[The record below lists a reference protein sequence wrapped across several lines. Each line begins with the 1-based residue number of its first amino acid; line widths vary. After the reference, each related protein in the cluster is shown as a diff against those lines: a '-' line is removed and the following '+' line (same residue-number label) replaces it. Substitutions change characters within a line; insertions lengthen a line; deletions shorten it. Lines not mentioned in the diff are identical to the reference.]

1 METLFLLTDSFT
13 NGYND
18 LYLQLA
24 SLTAILTGISVIVI
38 KNPILSVLFLIGLF
52 MSISCYLL
60 LLGLNFIGLAYLLVY
75 IGAVS
80 ILFLFILMLINVRI
94 SELQAE
100 TSNGL
105 PLALLIGICFYSI
118 VYEISP
124 FKIADNI
131 NNDIPLIVWELYKQ
145 TDSIAY
151 VTSFLWDGYL
161 AETSHITSIGNIM
174 YTSYFLWLMITSLI
188 LLLAMV
194 GAIVINIRP
203 AVSK

>member
-1 METLFLLTDSFT
+1 METLFLLSDSAT

-18 LYLQLA
+18 YYLQFL
-24 SLTAILTGISVIVI
+24 SLMAIVTGISVIII

-52 MSISCYLL
+52 MSISSYLL
-60 LLGLNFIGLAYLLVY
+60 LLGLHFIGLSYLLVY

-118 VYEISP
+118 LYEILP

-131 NNDIPLIVWELYKQ
+131 SNDIPLI
-145 TDSIAY
+145 A
-151 VTSFLWDGYL
+151 
-161 AETSHITSIGNIM
+161 
-174 YTSYFLWLMITSLI
+174 
-188 LLLAMV
+188 
-194 GAIVINIRP
+194 
-203 AVSK
+203 

>member
-1 METLFLLTDSFT
+1 METLFLLSDSVT

-18 LYLQLA
+18 YYLQFLSMLA
-24 SLTAILTGISVIVI
+24 IVTGISVIII

-52 MSISCYLL
+52 ISISSYLL
-60 LLGLNFIGLAYLLVY
+60 LLGLHFIGLSYLLVY

-105 PLALLIGICFYSI
+105 PLALIIGICFYSI
-118 VYEISP
+118 LYEILP
-124 FKIADNI
+124 FKISDNI
-131 NNDIPLIVWELYKQ
+131 SNDIPLIVWEMDKQ
-145 TDSIAY
+145 SDNISY
-151 VTSFLWDGYL
+151 VTSFLWDGFL

-174 YTSYFLWLMITSLI
+174 YTSYFLWLIITSLI

-194 GAIVINIRP
+194 GAIIINIRP
-203 AVSK
+203 SGKN

>member
-1 METLFLLTDSFT
+1 METLFLLADSAT

-18 LYLQLA
+18 SYLQLL
-24 SLTAILTGISVIVI
+24 SFMAIVTGISVIII

-52 MSISCYLL
+52 MSISSYLL
-60 LLGLNFIGLAYLLVY
+60 LIGLNFIGLSYLLVY

-105 PLALLIGICFYSI
+105 PLAFLIGICFYSI
-118 VYEISP
+118 LYEISP
-124 FKIADNI
+124 FKIAENI
-131 NNDIPLIVWELYKQ
+131 SNDIPLIVWEMDKQ
-145 TDSIAY
+145 SDSIAY

-161 AETSHITSIGNIM
+161 SETSHITSIGNIM
-174 YTSYFLWLMITSLI
+174 YTSYFLWLIITSLI

-203 AVSK
+203 AGAK

>member
-1 METLFLLTDSFT
+1 METLFILSDFT
-13 NGYND
+13 SNGYND
-18 LYLQLA
+18 IYLQLA
-24 SLTAILTGISVIVI
+24 SITAILTGITVIVI

-105 PLALLIGICFYSI
+105 PLALLIGIFFYSI

-124 FKIADNI
+124 FKMAYVL
-131 NNDIPLIVWELYKQ
+131 NNDIPLIVWDFYNK
-145 TDSIAY
+145 TDNIAY
-151 VTSFLWDGYL
+151 VTSFLWDGYM

-203 AVSK
+203 TVSK

>member
-1 METLFLLTDSFT
+1 METLFLLADSAT
-13 NGYND
+13 NGYSD
-18 LYLQLA
+18 FYLQLL
-24 SLTAILTGISVIVI
+24 SFMAIVTGISVIII

-52 MSISCYLL
+52 MSISSYLL
-60 LLGLNFIGLAYLLVY
+60 LIGLNFIGLSYLLVY

-105 PLALLIGICFYSI
+105 PLAFLIGICFYSI
-118 VYEISP
+118 LYEISP
-124 FKIADNI
+124 FKIAENVS
-131 NNDIPLIVWELYKQ
+131 NDIPLIVWEMDKQ
-145 TDSIAY
+145 SDSIAY

-161 AETSHITSIGNIM
+161 SETSHITSIGNIM
-174 YTSYFLWLMITSLI
+174 YTSYFLWLIITSLI

-203 AVSK
+203 AGAK

>member
-1 METLFLLTDSFT
+1 METLFLLTDSST

-131 NNDIPLIVWELYKQ
+131 NNDIPLIVWDLYKQ
-145 TDSIAY
+145 TDNVAY
-151 VTSFLWDGYL
+151 VTSFL
-161 AETSHITSIGNIM
+161 
-174 YTSYFLWLMITSLI
+174 
-188 LLLAMV
+188 
-194 GAIVINIRP
+194 
-203 AVSK
+203 

>member
-1 METLFLLTDSFT
+1 METLFLLTDSST

-24 SLTAILTGISVIVI
+24 SISAILTGISVIVI

-131 NNDIPLIVWELYKQ
+131 NNDIPLIVWDLYKQ
-145 TDSIAY
+145 TDNISY
-151 VTSFLWDGYL
+151 VTSFLWDGYMS
-161 AETSHITSIGNIM
+161 ETSHITSIGNIM

-203 AVSK
+203 SVSK

>member
-1 METLFLLTDSFT
+1 METLFLLTDSSS

-131 NNDIPLIVWELYKQ
+131 NNDIPLIVWDLYKE
-145 TDSIAY
+145 TDNIAY
-151 VTSFLWDGYL
+151 VTSFLWDGYM

-194 GAIVINIRP
+194 GASVINIRP

>member
-52 MSISCYLL
+52 LSISCYLL

-124 FKIADNI
+124 FKIAHNI
-131 NNDIPLIVWELYKQ
+131 NNDIPLIVWDLYKQ
-145 TDSIAY
+145 TDNIAY
-151 VTSFLWDGYL
+151 VTSFL
-161 AETSHITSIGNIM
+161 
-174 YTSYFLWLMITSLI
+174 
-188 LLLAMV
+188 
-194 GAIVINIRP
+194 
-203 AVSK
+203 

>member
-1 METLFLLTDSFT
+1 METLFLLTDSST

-18 LYLQLA
+18 LYLQFA
-24 SLTAILTGISVIVI
+24 SLMAIITGISVIII

-118 VYEISP
+118 LYEISP

-203 AVSK
+203 AASK

>member
-1 METLFLLTDSFT
+1 METLFLLVESTS

-18 LYLQLA
+18 HYLELL
-24 SLTAILTGISVIVI
+24 SLMAIITGISVIII

-52 MSISCYLL
+52 LSISSYLL
-60 LLGLNFIGLAYLLVY
+60 LLGLNFIGLSYLLVY

-105 PLALLIGICFYSI
+105 PLALVIGICFYFI
-118 VYEISP
+118 IYEISP

-131 NNDIPLIVWELYKQ
+131 NNDIPLI
-145 TDSIAY
+145 I
-151 VTSFLWDGYL
+151 
-161 AETSHITSIGNIM
+161 
-174 YTSYFLWLMITSLI
+174 
-188 LLLAMV
+188 
-194 GAIVINIRP
+194 
-203 AVSK
+203 

>member
-1 METLFLLTDSFT
+1 METLFLLTDSST

-80 ILFLFILMLINVRI
+80 ILFLFILMLIDVRV
-94 SELQAE
+94 SELQTE
-100 TSNGL
+100 TNNSVFLGI
-105 PLALLIGICFYSI
+105 LIGILYYNI
-118 VYEISP
+118 ISNNIYYN
-124 FKIADNI
+124 KILLSTNNI
-131 NNDIPLIVWELYKQ
+131 EEY
-145 TDSIAY
+145 
-151 VTSFLWDGYL
+151 
-161 AETSHITSIGNIM
+161 TSIKQ
-174 YTSYFLWLMITSLI
+174 SLF
-188 LLLAMV
+188 
-194 GAIVINIRP
+194 NT
-203 AVSK
+203 

>member
-1 METLFLLTDSFT
+1 METLFLLTDSST

-105 PLALLIGICFYSI
+105 PLALLIGVCFYSI
-118 VYEISP
+118 LYEISP
-124 FKIADNI
+124 FKIADNV

-145 TDSIAY
+145 NDNIAY

-161 AETSHITSIGNIM
+161 AETSHITTIGNIM

>member
-52 MSISCYLL
+52 LSISCYLL

-145 TDSIAY
+145 TDNIAY
-151 VTSFLWDGYL
+151 VTSSLWDGYL